1 MYVRIVVD
9 KQPKNYS
16 SPAELQRRLEAVL
29 ELAAQRTITK
39 LKIYPS
45 RSAPS
50 GYRRTGRLRD
60 EWRYFRSRAG
70 GDIAFQLQNDARV
83 RYPKVGHLYA
93 SYVQGRKQPFARGDM
108 RAIGWIT
115 ADELLDRERIA
126 KDVQNEITAFLRGR

>member
-9 KQPKNYS
+9 KQPRGYD
-16 SPAELQRRLEAVL
+16 SPSELERRLEAVC

-45 RSAPS
+45 KLAPS

-60 EWRYFRSRAG
+60 EWRYLRSRAG
-70 GDIAFQLQNDARV
+70 GEIAFTLQNDARD
-83 RYPKVGHLYA
+83 RKVTHLYA
-93 SYVQGRKQPFARGDM
+93 SYVQGRKQKFARGDM
-108 RAIGWIT
+108 QAIGWKT

-126 KDVQNEITAFLRGR
+126 RDIQNEITSFLRGR